1 MTTTRQG
8 QKDKDDLRRALAFMW
23 TMQVQ
28 TGTDP
33 IVHLDEDPEFGQFG
47 RFTVS
52 PRNWCE
58 MENITPI
65 CDAADN
71 GTWGDTP
78 LDGYAS
84 GEEFADMALD
94 VFGDE
99 LLAKVGGHDVEA
111 P

>member
-1 MTTTRQG
+1 MKQG
-8 QKDKDDLRRALAFMW
+8 QKDKSDLRRALAFMW
-23 TMQVQ
+23 KMYAH

-33 IVHLDEDPEFGQFG
+33 IVHVDEDAGYGQFG

-58 MENITPI
+58 MHNLAPI
-65 CDAADN
+65 CDAADD

-78 LDGYAS
+78 LAEYES
-84 GEEFADMALD
+84 GEEFADMAIE

-99 LLAKVGGHDVEA
+99 LLGQILDVA
-111 P
+111 RKRRSR